1 VKTAARG
8 RAATLAS
15 LGLSLALAACGSGN
29 DNGGGGSARSVDVAL
44 TDEGCD
50 PAKLNRPA
58 GPVTFKVTNKGTD
71 KVTEFEIT
79 DGDRIL
85 GEVENVTAGLERSFS
100 LNLTAGSYTM
110 KCPGGSGASQGT
122 LTVSG
127 DRAAGAG
134 GDADLVAA
142 AEPVAESFGDL
153 DPAIEARAGDVPAAR
168 WGGFHRMEQALWV
181 ENSTRGMEPV
191 ARKLLAD
198 VTDLQRKVSTLELDA
213 SQIANG
219 AMELLGEVSR
229 SKITGEAERY
239 SRTDLVDV
247 KANLDGSRAAF
258 DAVRAALDRR
268 DANLATQIQSRFEA
282 ADQSLAPYRSG
293 TGYVPYNQLT
303 DPDTRKLAQAIDALA
318 EPLSQVGG
326 KLAGS

>member
-1 VKTAARG
+1 MKTAARG

-15 LGLSLALAACGSGN
+15 LGLSLALAACGSGT
-29 DNGGGGSARSVDVAL
+29 DSGGGGSPRSVDVAL

-71 KVTEFEIT
+71 KVTEFEVT

-142 AEPVAESFGDL
+142 AERYQGYLEDQVGLLRASTRTFVDAGLRPGAPPLRAD
-153 DPAIEARAGDVPAAR
+153 RAGCREFRRPRSGHRRARRRRPGRAVGRVPPDRAGAVGRELHHGHAAGRPQAAR
-168 WGGFHRMEQALWV
+168 
-181 ENSTRGMEPV
+181 
-191 ARKLLAD
+191 
-198 VTDLQRKVSTLELDA
+198 
-213 SQIANG
+213 
-219 AMELLGEVSR
+219 
-229 SKITGEAERY
+229 
-239 SRTDLVDV
+239 
-247 KANLDGSRAAF
+247 
-258 DAVRAALDRR
+258 RR
-268 DANLATQIQSRFEA
+268 D
-282 ADQSLAPYRSG
+282 
-293 TGYVPYNQLT
+293 
-303 DPDTRKLAQAIDALA
+303 
-318 EPLSQVGG
+318 
-326 KLAGS
+326 

>member
-1 VKTAARG
+1 MKTAARG

-71 KVTEFEIT
+71 KVTEFEVT

-100 LNLTAGSYTM
+100 LNLTAGSYTI

-142 AEPVAESFGDL
+142 AERYQGYVEDQVGLLRASTRTFVDAVLGGDVAAARRAYAPARVPYGRIEPVAESFGDL
-153 DPAIEARAGDVPAAR
+153 DPAIDARAGDA
-168 WGGFHRMEQALWV
+168 
-181 ENSTRGMEPV
+181 
-191 ARKLLAD
+191 
-198 VTDLQRKVSTLELDA
+198 
-213 SQIANG
+213 I
-219 AMELLGEVSR
+219 
-229 SKITGEAERY
+229 
-239 SRTDLVDV
+239 
-247 KANLDGSRAAF
+247 
-258 DAVRAALDRR
+258 
-268 DANLATQIQSRFEA
+268 LATQIQSRFEA
-282 ADQSLAPYRSG
+282 ADESWPRTDRAPGTYRTTNLQTLIHANSLNRSTRWPSPCPRSG
-293 TGYVPYNQLT
+293 ASLRG
-303 DPDTRKLAQAIDALA
+303 A
-318 EPLSQVGG
+318 EADRSLRPRQG
-326 KLAGS
+326 AGRQ